1 MFERVGAEESAALE
15 ALAWKVRGE
24 LAAAGL
30 PVVAPG
36 LDPVLAGGAEVDI
49 DDGAD
54 AAGGVFVAWQ
64 ASPRLR
70 ACASRAFR
78 LKRMEEPVLRHSSVV
93 GAAMLEA
100 ITQVLASAGFSVE
113 DSRDEYRPQQLRVL
127 AGPPSGQRPVWALR
141 DDELALPG
149 WQDGPADGAG

>member
-15 ALAWKVRGE
+15 SLAWKVRNE

-30 PVVAPG
+30 PVLASG
-36 LDPVLAGGAEVDI
+36 MNPVLTGGAEVDI

-64 ASPRLR
+64 ANPRLR

-78 LKRMEEPVLRHSSVV
+78 LKQLDGPVLRHSSAV
-93 GAAMLEA
+93 GAAMTEA
-100 ITQVLASAGFSVE
+100 MAQVLASAGFSVE
-113 DSRDEYRPQQLRVL
+113 DARDEYRPQQLRVL
-127 AGPPSGQRPVWALR
+127 AGPPSGQEPVWQLR

-149 WQDGPADGAG
+149 WQDPPADGAA